1 MSSGSRLSDHDSR
14 KRRTHNSVHAFSSWE
29 TRRGI
34 SWSWCRFS
42 TKVAPLSSSPIQR
55 AHSRESSKASWSTRP
70 WRRPAAAASRSSC
83 VGAKVGPRGIAI
95 GVHAIGKPEIVI
107 QPVDGVQR
115 VQDCQRNQA
124 IARVMGY
131 PSHGRAKVEMARCS
145 NHVVRGARLHD
156 RMIEPVDQRF
166 EPLGSQFD
174 DESEQIAG
182 RGVERLENQVQT
194 MAVELA
200 EGLQPSFAFN
210 GLSRNPY
217 VGGIGPLETGHI
229 EHVVAIAELLQDIE
243 RGFHKRVD
251 LLARPDGAYEWDCH
265 LGIDR
270 PDGPNFR
277 LFARGPHSFQNHDCN
292 RFLHVGLEP
301 NVDRRKSRTIHV
313 SQRWTAL
320 YPWKKGAS

>member
-1 MSSGSRLSDHDSR
+1 M
-14 KRRTHNSVHAFSSWE
+14 
-29 TRRGI
+29 
-34 SWSWCRFS
+34 
-42 TKVAPLSSSPIQR
+42 
-55 AHSRESSKASWSTRP
+55 
-70 WRRPAAAASRSSC
+70 
-83 VGAKVGPRGIAI
+83 
-95 GVHAIGKPEIVI
+95 I

-115 VQDCQRNQA
+115 VHDRQSNQA
-124 IARVMGY
+124 IARVMAY
-131 PSHGRAKVEMARCS
+131 PTHGRAMVEMAGCS

-166 EPLGSQFD
+166 EPLGLQFD

-210 GLSRNPY
+210 GLSRNPD
-217 VGGIGPLETGHI
+217 VRGTGHFETGGI
-229 EHVVAIAELLQDIE
+229 EHVVAIAELLQGIE

-251 LLARPDGAYEWDCH
+251 LLARPYGAYEWDCH

-270 PDGPNFR
+270 PDGPDFR
-277 LFARGPHSFQNHDCN
+277 LFARGSHSFQNHDSN

-301 NVDRRKSRTIHV
+301 TSIVVGVEPLTYGGDGRRCILGRKALPDDRLDRIVRRSSGKR
-313 SQRWTAL
+313 
-320 YPWKKGAS
+320 